1 MRFLCLALLA
11 ATSTMHAENY
21 DVWVGTMT
29 APSGA
34 SRGIYH
40 LSLDSSTGALS
51 SAKLA
56 AETPQPGFLARHPK
70 LPVLYSTLDGR
81 DNAVAAWRIAGD
93 GLRKRLEPLGQ
104 VPTGDGGPCH
114 VSVDPSARFLFTA
127 QYGGG
132 SVASYRLRN
141 DGSIAERASLV
152 EHDEPSG
159 VVADR
164 QKECHPHWA
173 GSSPCGKWVLVPDL
187 GADRVYI
194 YALDAATGELKKHGS
209 VETPPGGGPRHFAFH
224 PDGKHGYVVN
234 ELDMSLSSFD
244 WEAELGELTL
254 RGTFPTLT
262 EEQRAGEV
270 FNSASEV
277 DVHPSGRFVYVG
289 NRGHDSVTG
298 FQVGANPT
306 ELTPIDL
313 EPVRGSHPRHFTLD
327 PAGKWLLA
335 AGRDSNTVAVFTV
348 NQQTGDLRWSLESDY
363 VPDPTCVL
371 VGK

>member
-1 MRFLCLALLA
+1 MRTLCLAFLAFPLAMQA
-11 ATSTMHAENY
+11 ATY

-40 LSLDSSTGALS
+40 LSLDASTGALS

-56 AETPQPGFLARHPK
+56 AETPQPGFLAKHSK
-70 LPVLYSTLDGR
+70 LPVLYSTLDSR
-81 DNAVAAWRIAGD
+81 DGAVAAWRIVGE
-93 GLRKRLEPLGQ
+93 GQRKRLEPLGQ

-114 VSVDPSARFLFTA
+114 VSVDPSGRRLFTA
-127 QYGGG
+127 QYGGA
-132 SVASYRLRN
+132 SVASYRLKE
-141 DGSIAERASLV
+141 DGSIADRASLV
-152 EHDEPSG
+152 EHDQPSG
-159 VVADR
+159 VVPDR
-164 QKECHPHWA
+164 QSECHPHWA
-173 GSSPCGKWVLVPDL
+173 GASPDGRWVLVPDL
-187 GADRVYI
+187 GADRVFI
-194 YALDAATGELKKHGS
+194 YALDAETGELVRHGS
-209 VETPPGGGPRHFAFH
+209 AKTPPGGGPRHFAFH

-234 ELDMSLSSFD
+234 ELQMSLSSFD
-244 WEAELGELTL
+244 WDTERGELTL
-254 RGTFPTLT
+254 RGTYPTLT

-289 NRGHDSVTG
+289 NRGHDTITG
-298 FQVGANPT
+298 FRTGDDPA

-327 PAGKWLLA
+327 PVGQWLLA
-335 AGRDSNTVAVFTV
+335 AGRDSNTVAVFAV
-348 NQQTGDLRWSLESDY
+348 NPQTGDLRWSLESDY

-371 VGK
+371 VDR